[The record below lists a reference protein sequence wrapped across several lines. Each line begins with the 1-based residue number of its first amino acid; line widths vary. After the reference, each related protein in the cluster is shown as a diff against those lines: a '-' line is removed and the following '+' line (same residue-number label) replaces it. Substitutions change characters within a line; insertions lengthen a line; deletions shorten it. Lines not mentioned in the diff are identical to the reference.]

1 MRPGGAGRLHLELV
15 FFIKTLTQIQPSLL
29 IKAPVSKNVYIR
41 YQLMM
46 IHEASAQR
54 VATVMWC
61 GLDHNIPGKYLAE
74 VIYMEQKVMHSQC
87 ARENTTIPFE
97 QARDKR
103 AVSKR
108 FAIRMLKALP
118 I

>member
-1 MRPGGAGRLHLELV
+1 
-15 FFIKTLTQIQPSLL
+15 
-29 IKAPVSKNVYIR
+29 
-41 YQLMM
+41 
-46 IHEASAQR
+46 
-54 VATVMWC
+54 
-61 GLDHNIPGKYLAE
+61 
-74 VIYMEQKVMHSQC
+74 MEQKVMHSQC